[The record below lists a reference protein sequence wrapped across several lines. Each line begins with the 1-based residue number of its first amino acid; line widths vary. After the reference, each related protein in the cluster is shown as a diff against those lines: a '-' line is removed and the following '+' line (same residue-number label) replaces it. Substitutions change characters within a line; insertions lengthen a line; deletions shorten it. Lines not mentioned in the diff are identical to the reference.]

1 MVVPHVEVRFR
12 GETGEFRLWIS
23 SHLAARR
30 QPTVHPVYRWGFKTM
45 SGCISNPWLLL
56 QREEDPPLAVPL
68 LVMS

>member
-1 MVVPHVEVRFR
+1 MEVRFR
-12 GETGEFRLWIS
+12 GESGEFSLWVG
-23 SHLAARR
+23 SHLAPRR